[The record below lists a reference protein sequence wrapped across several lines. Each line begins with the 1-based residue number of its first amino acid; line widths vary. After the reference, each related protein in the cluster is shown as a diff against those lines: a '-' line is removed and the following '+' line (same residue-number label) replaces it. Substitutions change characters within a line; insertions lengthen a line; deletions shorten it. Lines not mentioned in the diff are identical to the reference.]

1 MTVQE
6 VSRELAD
13 TAALLPKG
21 CKPVFLRPPG
31 GSIGPSVTQ
40 AAAQAGLA
48 VLNWSVDPKDWAT
61 RDASVVQAAVV
72 EQVRDGDVI
81 LLHDM
86 SDSSVDA
93 ALSIVDD
100 LQARGFRFVTA
111 SQLAAGLGVTPKAGT
126 VYCRFD

>member
-1 MTVQE
+1 M
-6 VSRELAD
+6 D
-13 TAALLPKG
+13 
-21 CKPVFLRPPG
+21 
-31 GSIGPSVTQ
+31 
-40 AAAQAGLA
+40 
-48 VLNWSVDPKDWAT
+48 
-61 RDASVVQAAVV
+61 
-72 EQVRDGDVI
+72 QVRDGDVI

-111 SQLAAGLGVTPKAGT
+111 SQLAASRGVTPKPGA